1 MDALGV
7 LFRYAEFMVRVG
19 LEVSRIQHYARPS
32 GAMLEHA
39 RSFAGMRAIE
49 ESEFSGQSRAKH
61 AEKL

>member
-1 MDALGV
+1 
-7 LFRYAEFMVRVG
+7 MVRVG